1 MERNPAGVFKQ
12 ALKLL
17 CNGPLGKWKAFTL
30 TNMVQNNLQIK
41 QHVKKERNIGILKTI
56 QKEIS
61 WVKQER
67 FENCFKIC
75 VRAGSETGL
84 FQHSNNDT
92 ASIFYKSS
100 RVKKHSAIKRGR
112 ERERR
117 EREKKKMFVNI
128 KRKSDWSVF
137 TIF

>member
-1 MERNPAGVFKQ
+1 M
-12 ALKLL
+12 
-17 CNGPLGKWKAFTL
+17 

-61 WVKQER
+61 VWVKQER
-67 FENCFKIC
+67 FEDCFKIC

-84 FQHSNNDT
+84 FQHSHNDT

-117 EREKKKMFVNI
+117 EREKKNVCEHKKKI
-128 KRKSDWSVF
+128 
-137 TIF
+137 

>member
-30 TNMVQNNLQIK
+30 TNMVQNNFQIK

-61 WVKQER
+61 VWVKQER
-67 FENCFKIC
+67 FEDCFKIC

-112 ERERR
+112 ERERE
-117 EREKKKMFVNI
+117 EREKKNVCEHKKKI
-128 KRKSDWSVF
+128 
-137 TIF
+137 